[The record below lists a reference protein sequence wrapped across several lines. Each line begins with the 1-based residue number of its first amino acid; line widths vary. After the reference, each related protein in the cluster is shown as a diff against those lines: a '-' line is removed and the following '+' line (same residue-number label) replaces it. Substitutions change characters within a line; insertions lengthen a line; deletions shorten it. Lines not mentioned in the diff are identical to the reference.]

1 MKLSKLNELPSTR
14 EMIDAFRGYN
24 HNIRI
29 GEGEFYD
36 MKNLTSDEY
45 PSLSPRKK
53 RGIYMSPEN
62 PLGLISKDA
71 LCYVDGRDLYINE
84 YKIEGFELDP
94 NTKKTLVSMG
104 AYIIIMPDK
113 KYINT
118 KNHSD
123 RGDIDAEFNYDV
135 YFDEA
140 HTIGKGFTVTM
151 CDSDGKEYMNP
162 KNENGVS
169 IAIASGSTTPY
180 GYFYKDIEDMP
191 AGMLWRDTSTLP
203 GVLKIYDKQRSMWT
217 PVEVYTK
224 ISSTGVG
231 TNFNEG
237 DGVFI
242 EISGIINSNEPFV
255 IEKKIS
261 DNEILIKYDLA
272 QSLSA
277 YQMWDNDYNDGS
289 FVRLNV
295 KRKIP
300 DMDFIVESENRLW
313 GCKYG
318 VVDGK
323 IVNEIYASKLG
334 DFKNWN
340 CFAGISTD
348 SYVASVGTDGQ
359 FTGAIT
365 YLGYPL
371 FFKEDCIHKIYG
383 SYPANFQI
391 QTTACRGVQQGSSKS
406 LALVNE
412 TLFYKSRYSVCA
424 YDGALPVE
432 MSAALGNVQ
441 YSDAVAGSLG
451 NKYYISMKDSEDYHL
466 FVYDTYKGM
475 WHKEDNT
482 QVAEFCI
489 CRGNLYYID
498 YDTKQIRTI
507 QAPPNAEEGEVE
519 PNAIVWSAETGI
531 IGTDS
536 PDKKYIS
543 RLVVRLSLK
552 FGARVSFFADYDS
565 IGVWKPLF
573 SMDGTS
579 LKTFSIPLRTRR
591 CDHMRLRIEGV
602 GNAQIFSI
610 CKTIEQGSD
619 L

>member
-71 LCYVDGRDLYINE
+71 LCYVDGSDLYINE

-118 KNHSD
+118 QDYSD
-123 RGDIDAEFNYDV
+123 NGDIEAEFNLDITYDD
-135 YFDEA
+135 YTASSTGYKFA
-140 HTIGKGFTVTM
+140 I
-151 CDSDGKEYMNP
+151 CDMEGKEYMNP
-162 KNENGVS
+162 EIEGPDGSKYRV
-169 IAIASGSTTPY
+169 AIEQGQTVPY
-180 GYFYKDIEDMP
+180 SYVEDLP
-191 AGMLWRDTSTLP
+191 AGMLWRDTSSNP
-203 GVLKIYDKQRSMWT
+203 SVLKIYDKQTSAWI
-217 PVEVYTK
+217 EVPTYTK
-224 ISSTGVG
+224 ISCTGIG
-231 TNFNEG
+231 KKFNTG

-242 EISGIINSNEPFV
+242 TAHGFYAKEYLV
-255 IEKKIS
+255 IEKKIN
-261 DNEILIKYDLA
+261 DDEILIKFDLI
-272 QSLSA
+272 SNI
-277 YQMWDNDYNDGS
+277 DTDYVFAGQDGKYAS
-289 FVRLNV
+289 VFINI
-295 KRKIP
+295 KRTMP
-300 DMDFIVESENRLW
+300 DMDFIIESENRLW

-323 IVNEIYASKLG
+323 MVNEIYASKLG

-348 SYVASVGTDGQ
+348 SYVVSVGTDGQ
-359 FTGAIT
+359 FTGATT

-383 SYPANFQI
+383 SYPANFQV

-466 FVYDTYKGM
+466 FVYDTFKGM

-482 QVAEFCI
+482 QAAEFCN

-507 QAPPNAEEGEVE
+507 QAPPDAEEGEVE

-531 IGTDS
+531 IGTNS

-543 RLVVRLSLK
+543 RLVVRLSLE
-552 FGARVSFFADYDS
+552 FGTRVSFFADYDS